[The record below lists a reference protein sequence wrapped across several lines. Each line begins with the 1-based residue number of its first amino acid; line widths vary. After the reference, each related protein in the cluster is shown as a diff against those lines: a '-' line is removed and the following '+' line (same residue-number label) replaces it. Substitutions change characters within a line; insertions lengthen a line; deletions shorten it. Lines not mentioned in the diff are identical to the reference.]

1 MNLQHSETWSS
12 HAGNNPPSHS
22 IIGTHSTKSF
32 LGLFSYHFIL
42 FFPLW
47 YSAAFSLFV
56 VLTFVHSQIYPYRI
70 SHSLVIYL
78 FIYFLRILIFFRWY
92 IKKSI
97 KQMCVFNPKKK
108 KRKRIRAIIKASLK
122 QNIRIKGKWEIF
134 VQEIWKND

>member
-12 HAGNNPPSHS
+12 HAGNNLPSHS

-42 FFPLW
+42 FFLYDILLP
-47 YSAAFSLFV
+47 SLSLLF
-56 VLTFVHSQIYPYRI
+56 LLLCTLKSIRI
-70 SHSLVIYL
+70 ESHIRLLFIYL
-78 FIYFLRILIFFRWY
+78 FIWAFLSFFRWY

-97 KQMCVFNPKKK
+97 KQMCVFNQ
-108 KRKRIRAIIKASLK
+108 KRRRRIRAIIKASLK
-122 QNIRIKGKWEIF
+122 QNITIKGKWEIF

>member
-1 MNLQHSETWSS
+1 MNLQHWETWSS
-12 HAGNNPPSHS
+12 HAGNNLPSHS

-47 YSAAFSLFV
+47 YSATFSLFV

-70 SHSLVIYL
+70 SHSLVI
-78 FIYFLRILIFFRWY
+78 IIILRILIFFRWY

-97 KQMCVFNPKKK
+97 KQMCVFNQ
-108 KRKRIRAIIKASLK
+108 KRRRRIRAIIKASLK
-122 QNIRIKGKWEIF
+122 QNITIKGKWEIV
-134 VQEIWKND
+134 VQEIWTKH

>member
-12 HAGNNPPSHS
+12 HAGNNLPSHS

-47 YSAAFSLFV
+47 YSATFSLFV

-70 SHSLVIYL
+70 SHSLVI
-78 FIYFLRILIFFRWY
+78 IIILRILIFFRRY

-97 KQMCVFNPKKK
+97 KKMCVFNQK
-108 KRKRIRAIIKASLK
+108 KRKRRRIRAIIKASLK
-122 QNIRIKGKWEIF
+122 QNITIKGKWEIV
-134 VQEIWKND
+134 VQEIWTKD